1 MTAAADGPRN
11 AATVE
16 PVVDPRDLARAIAT
30 ILVVEGMGC
39 ATCVARVRGALLQPA
54 DVLSVEV
61 ELKRGLA
68 TVYSRGPVDIQQLS
82 EAVRRAGET
91 SGQRY
96 RVRRFATVR
105 RMTDHADVR
114 RRDHGDRA

>member
-1 MTAAADGPRN
+1 MTPTADGSRDAVP
-11 AATVE
+11 VE
-16 PVVDPRDLARAIAT
+16 PAVDPRALARAIVT

-39 ATCVARVRGALLQPA
+39 GTCVARVRGALLQPVG
-54 DVLSVEV
+54 VLAVEV

-68 TVYSRGPVDIQQLS
+68 TVYSREPVDSRLLA
-82 EAVRRAGET
+82 EAVRRAGEA

-105 RMTDHADVR
+105 PTADARVSTAEGR
-114 RRDHGDRA
+114 